1 MPGLRRP
8 PWWHPFVR
16 GGRAV
21 VAFVT
26 HAGIAVVL
34 IALMYVVEDAL
45 DITKQGKRM
54 LLDVLPMRYLFDLID
69 AGLIVLF
76 GGWRLIDVYNELRTP
91 VCGKDAENRG

>member
-1 MPGLRRP
+1 MTVLKR
-8 PWWHPFVR
+8 PWWHPLVR

-21 VAFVT
+21 VAFLT
-26 HAGIAVVL
+26 HAGIAVIL

-69 AGLIVLF
+69 AGLVILF
-76 GGWRLIDVYNELRTP
+76 GGCGLIDVYNELRTP
-91 VCGKDAENRG
+91 VSRESSEHEG